1 MNVNEKCEKL
11 HRLFNSMKLH
21 RFEDSEINSIRF
33 KNGVYIIFENNE
45 KAHGGNRIV
54 RVGTTTG
61 NGTTLAGRLH
71 EHYENEGR
79 SIFRNHIAL
88 CFLKKEGDPCNLM
101 GLFLKS
107 KIDRNRWK
115 KIANNE
121 ELKAFQMINETVS
134 NHIRKNCSFIAFPVS
149 KEFRRS
155 WEGKIISTVYS
166 CPDCRASENWLG
178 NVSLESVSPRRE
190 IICRSGLWNVQG
202 VSNKNVLTDED
213 LAELE
218 KMVKQSGGKHE

>member
-1 MNVNEKCEKL
+1 MTVNEKCERL
-11 HRLFNSMKLH
+11 HQLFNGMELH
-21 RFEDSEINSIRF
+21 RFERSDIQRLGF
-33 KNGVYIIFENNE
+33 DNGVYIVFEEGE

-61 NGTTLAGRLH
+61 NKTILADRLL
-71 EHYENEGR
+71 EHYEDEGR

-88 CFLKKEGDPCNLM
+88 CLLKKNGDPYNLM

-107 KIDRNRWK
+107 KIDRNKWK
-115 KIANNE
+115 KTANNE
-121 ELKAFQMINETVS
+121 ELKAFQVINETVS
-134 NHIRKNCSFIAFPVS
+134 SYIRKNCSFAAFPVG

-155 WEGKIISTVYS
+155 WETRIISTVYS
-166 CPDCRASENWLG
+166 CPNCEASENWLG
-178 NVSLESVSPRRE
+178 NISLRSVSPRRE

-202 VSNKNVLTDED
+202 VNNKNVLTGDE

-218 KMVKQSGGKHE
+218 KIVKLSGGKSK